1 MWWLAVASAG
11 ELVKEADNCLFYKE
25 DPRPDGLIPVSVSC
39 RWEDVSFDALQG
51 LIKNYANHDEVWKS
65 VKSASWAGK
74 NGDWMKVH
82 HVHSIPGVAER
93 EVVLEWQSS
102 PTENGVRHVW
112 RRAADQPE
120 PGEGRVLI
128 AADEGFYQVGR
139 NGDAV
144 SLEAEF
150 VYDPSGNIPSWVT
163 LKTQIPTS
171 VIMVK
176 ELHDAAVAATG
187 PRSVE

>member
-25 DPRPDGLIPVSVSC
+25 DARPDGLIPISVSC

-65 VKSASWAGK
+65 VKSASWAGR
-74 NGDWMKVH
+74 NGEWMQVH

-102 PTENGVRHVW
+102 PTDNGVRHVW

-120 PGEGRVLI
+120 PAEGRVLI

-150 VYDPSGNIPSWVT
+150 VYDPSGNIPDWVT

-176 ELHDAAVAATG
+176 ELHDAAVAATDT
-187 PRSVE
+187 RRVE